1 MAGNHKKRDQ
11 KIHNFVIRAK
21 NPEFWSRL
29 WEDVL
34 ALDKYDRRYHE
45 VLDKHQIPYA
55 YYREYLDKFPA
66 IKQQELE
73 VLKKLQAK
81 DLALT
86 SSRIS
91 QKQTANLEDRLDQG
105 EIVDYREIRTA
116 IQSANEN
123 AKMLDRETFGEKAAV
138 QITNITTDFI
148 TAHKL
153 RKEAKVINP
162 TKEIQDG
169 NSDTDPPRRSP
180 GHDDRDDFRID
191 QQ

>member
-1 MAGNHKKRDQ
+1 MAL
-11 KIHNFVIRAK
+11 
-21 NPEFWSRL
+21 E
-29 WEDVL
+29 
-34 ALDKYDRRYHE
+34 KYDRRYHE

-73 VLKKLQAK
+73 VLKKPQAK

-91 QKQTANLEDRLDQG
+91 QKQTANLEERLEQG

-162 TKEIQDG
+162 TKEIENGDSD
-169 NSDTDPPRRSP
+169 SDTPRRSP
-180 GHDDRDDFRID
+180 GDLHRDDFRVD
-191 QQ
+191 QH